1 MTEIHLISCG
11 NVNCYIIAENKNALL
26 VDTGREKYREKV
38 LEKCREFHV
47 NLLVLT
53 HGHVDHCQNAAYLA
67 RALQVPI
74 AMSGRDRNLIADNKS
89 QPLSAKTFL
98 GKIVLAA
105 SLSSFEKDRIEA
117 FEPEILVR
125 DGDSLK
131 EFGVDAQ
138 VVDLPGHTRGSV
150 GIRAGEGLL
159 VGDALMN
166 MFYPTVSML
175 YTDADRMLE
184 SAGKISGMGRLKIC
198 FGHGKP
204 VENLVWGRAQ

>member
-1 MTEIHLISCG
+1 ML
-11 NVNCYIIAENKNALL
+11 
-26 VDTGREKYREKV
+26 EKYRG
-38 LEKCREFHV
+38 FHV

-67 RALQVPI
+67 RALKVPI
-74 AMSGRDRNLIADNKS
+74 AMSEGDRNLIADNRS
-89 QPLSAKTFL
+89 QPLRARTFP

-105 SLSSFEKDRIEA
+105 SLRSFEKDRIGA
-117 FEPEILVR
+117 FEPEIALH

-131 EFGVDAQ
+131 EYGVDAR
-138 VVDLPGHTRGSV
+138 VVELPGHTQGSV
-150 GIRAGEGLL
+150 GIQAGEGLL

-175 YTDADRMLE
+175 YTDEAQMRE
-184 SAGKISGMGRLKIC
+184 SAGKISGMGRLKIY

-204 VENLVWGRAQ
+204 VENRAWG